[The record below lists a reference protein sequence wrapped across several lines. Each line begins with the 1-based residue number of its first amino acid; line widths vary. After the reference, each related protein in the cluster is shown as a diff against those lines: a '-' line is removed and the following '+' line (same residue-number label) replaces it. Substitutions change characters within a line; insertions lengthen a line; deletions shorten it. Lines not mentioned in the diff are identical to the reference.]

1 MEYIVEW
8 ARQITAYL
16 IFTSVLTN
24 LIRKQNYLKYI
35 RLVMGIILIL
45 LVAKPLFLI
54 FDGDGNYQFHLS
66 RYLLSEDVSD
76 MTFINQVSKV
86 QDEMLLQELV
96 DAISE
101 QIEAMAMSYGFEVRK
116 SEVIF
121 KSGQGQYGIPES
133 IFLELD
139 TKNTEAENF
148 GYDPPDVIRLRE
160 YIVNELGVEKK
171 NVIITLY

>member
-1 MEYIVEW
+1 MENIVEW

-45 LVAKPLFLI
+45 LVTKPLFLI
-54 FDGDGNYQFHLS
+54 FDDGNYHFHLS
-66 RYLLSEDVSD
+66 RYFLADDVSD
-76 MTFINQVSKV
+76 MAYINQISKV

-96 DAISE
+96 DELTE
-101 QIEAMAMSYGFEVRK
+101 QIENMAMSYGFEVRK

-121 KSGQGQYGIPES
+121 KTGQGQYGIPES
-133 IFLELD
+133 ICLELD
-139 TKNTEAENF
+139 AKSTEADTF
-148 GYDPPDVIRLRE
+148 GLEPPDVIRLRE
-160 YIVNELGVEKK
+160 RIVNELGIAKE